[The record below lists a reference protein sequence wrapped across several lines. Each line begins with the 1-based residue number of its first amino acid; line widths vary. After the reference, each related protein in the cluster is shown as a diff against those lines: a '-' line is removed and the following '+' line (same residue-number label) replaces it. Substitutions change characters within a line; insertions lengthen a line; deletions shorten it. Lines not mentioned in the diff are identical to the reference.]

1 MKIDSS
7 AADSGLAHP
16 ASPTPIPPGEER
28 VLVSI
33 LNWFDMPA
41 TLRCVE
47 NVLASDWP
55 ALDVIVIDNG
65 SRPEEFAALKERFAQ
80 IRTIRPDHN
89 LGFAG
94 GHNLSLSIAKEQRYP
109 FSLLVNNDAT
119 LAPDAIT
126 QMIKRFHAEE
136 GVGLLSP
143 VIRNDYDQNGI
154 EFCGAWAD
162 YENLCIGRSRDIE
175 TIRSR
180 ESSSP
185 ASMWLHGTVLLI
197 PLKTLETVGLLDERY
212 FAYFEDN
219 DFSARVANAGFYNRV
234 AFEANAYHSAPQRVA
249 EKGEHYFYLMAR
261 NKLLFWR
268 EHGHN
273 GRSLRRRLK
282 LIGEVLRFVAESR
295 DRYSKTRC
303 RAALLGFLDG
313 IRNHS
318 GPWVPGR
325 QPPAWLARLILW
337 HPWFLARLLGGG

>member
-1 MKIDSS
+1 MKSDFS
-7 AADSGLAHP
+7 AEGSGLARP
-16 ASPTPIPPGEER
+16 ASPTPSKETR

-55 ALDVIVIDNG
+55 ALDIIVIDNG
-65 SRPEEFAALKERFAQ
+65 SRPEEFEELKRRFPQ
-80 IRTIRPDHN
+80 IQTIRPESN

-94 GHNLSLSIAKEQRYP
+94 GHNLSLRIARDRQYP
-109 FSLLVNNDAT
+109 FALLVNNDAT
-119 LAPDAIT
+119 LAPDAISRLVE
-126 QMIKRFHAEE
+126 RFHAE
-136 GVGLLSP
+136 GKVGLVSP

-162 YENLCIGRSRDIE
+162 YDSFRLERSRDVE
-175 TIRSR
+175 AVRAR

-185 ASMWLHGTVLLI
+185 AAMWLHGTVLLI
-197 PLKTLETVGLLDERY
+197 PLAVIETVGLLDERY

-219 DFSARVANAGFYNRV
+219 DFSARVAAAGFYNRV
-234 AFEANAYHSAPQRVA
+234 AFDANAWHCAPRFIA

-261 NKLLFWR
+261 NKLLFWK

-273 GRSLRRRLK
+273 ARSLKRQLG
-282 LIGEVLRFVAESR
+282 LIGEVLTFVAESR
-295 DRYSKTRC
+295 DRYSPSRSQ
-303 RAALLGFLDG
+303 AALLGLLDG

-318 GPWVPGR
+318 GPWVPER
-325 QPPAWLARLILW
+325 KPPSWLSRLILW